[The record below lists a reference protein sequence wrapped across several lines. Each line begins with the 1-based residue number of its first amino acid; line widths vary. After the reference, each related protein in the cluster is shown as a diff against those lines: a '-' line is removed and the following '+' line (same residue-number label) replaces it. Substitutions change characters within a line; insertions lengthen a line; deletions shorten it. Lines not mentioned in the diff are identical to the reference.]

1 MLRAETGKEF
11 AAIREQM
18 AAVRRYPDG
27 IRSRTFCHQR
37 FTGSSR
43 KIYLRCEIL
52 ALGTRGEALRMRNIL
67 LIELAGAV
75 GLVVVTGLKA
85 DDKKVTFGADT
96 LVVTRSV
103 YMSAAALQVRLL
115 PFLTP

>member
-1 MLRAETGKEF
+1 
-11 AAIREQM
+11 
-18 AAVRRYPDG
+18 
-27 IRSRTFCHQR
+27 
-37 FTGSSR
+37 
-43 KIYLRCEIL
+43 
-52 ALGTRGEALRMRNIL
+52 MRNIL

-115 PFLTP
+115 PFLTPQPGQLKQSGGVKPTA